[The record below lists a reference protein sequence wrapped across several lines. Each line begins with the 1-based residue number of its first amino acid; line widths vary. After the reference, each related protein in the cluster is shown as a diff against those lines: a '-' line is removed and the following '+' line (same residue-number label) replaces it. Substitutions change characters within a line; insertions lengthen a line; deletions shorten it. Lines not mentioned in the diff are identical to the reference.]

1 MAPKKNKG
9 KSALKKTVQKKS
21 GDSDHDYDNDDYTL
35 NEFEEAQL
43 REAIL
48 TSKEEY
54 ESKNSM
60 QEEET
65 IFSSNDT
72 ITNDVDQDMEA
83 DQEKEE
89 GEEKEEEEEEEEKSS
104 QPKKSNVKRKKSGI
118 QEFKQDNKNL
128 NKRL

>member
-1 MAPKKNKG
+1 

-72 ITNDVDQDMEA
+72 ITND
-83 DQEKEE
+83 
-89 GEEKEEEEEEEEKSS
+89 
-104 QPKKSNVKRKKSGI
+104 KSNVKRKKSGI

-128 NKRL
+128 NKRLRSK